1 MLDLR
6 GLRKSVLFRLFDA
19 LILPVAAYGSQVWLP
34 GTEAFRQMAAS
45 LNEDQNKSAVDN
57 TSTCLSKIAT
67 DPIQRLHLSF
77 LKWTM
82 GVNKYTS
89 NAAVWGDTGHH
100 PLAIVLTKQVFAYLH
115 RVQQMDTDDSPA
127 LVRHVV
133 KEQEN
138 LNLDWFSKLQALKT
152 GLMNKYSRSFNHLS
166 RIRFGLKVWFEEVW
180 NITRVLNRKLGFYNK
195 VKESFGPELYLSLK
209 LGYFE
214 NKRVAQLRSSSHQ
227 YNIETGRHGQ
237 NREIVVNLICTTC
250 SKNDDDTVTL
260 LAELPFFDPIVE
272 DETHVIQT
280 CPLYEDL
287 RKKLKA
293 PT

>member
-1 MLDLR
+1 
-6 GLRKSVLFRLFDA
+6 
-19 LILPVAAYGSQVWLP
+19 
-34 GTEAFRQMAAS
+34 
-45 LNEDQNKSAVDN
+45 
-57 TSTCLSKIAT
+57 
-67 DPIQRLHLSF
+67 
-77 LKWTM
+77 M

-89 NAAVWGDTGHH
+89 NAVVWGDTGCH
-100 PLAIVLTKQVFAYLH
+100 PLALVLTKQVFAYLH

-138 LNLDWFSKLQALKT
+138 LNLDWFSNLQALKT
-152 GLMNKYSRSFNHLS
+152 GLMNKYSRSFNRPS
-166 RIRFGLKVWFEEVW
+166 QIRSGLKVWFEEVW
-180 NITRVLNRKLGFYNK
+180 NTSRVLNRKLGFDNK

-214 NKRVAQLRSSSHQ
+214 NKRVTQLRTSSHQ
-227 YNIETGRHGQ
+227 YKIETGRHGQ
-237 NREIVVNLICTTC
+237 NRESVVNRKCTTC
-250 SKNDDDTVTL
+250 SKNDDDTVLL

-280 CPLYEDL
+280 CLLYEDL

-293 PT
+293 PAYIVIHEE

>member
-1 MLDLR
+1 
-6 GLRKSVLFRLFDA
+6 
-19 LILPVAAYGSQVWLP
+19 
-34 GTEAFRQMAAS
+34 
-45 LNEDQNKSAVDN
+45 
-57 TSTCLSKIAT
+57 
-67 DPIQRLHLSF
+67 
-77 LKWTM
+77 
-82 GVNKYTS
+82 
-89 NAAVWGDTGHH
+89 
-100 PLAIVLTKQVFAYLH
+100 
-115 RVQQMDTDDSPA
+115 MDTDDSPA
-127 LVRHVV
+127 LVRHAV

-152 GLMNKYSRSFNHLS
+152 GLMNKYSRSFNHPS
-166 RIRFGLKVWFEEVW
+166 QIRSGLKVWFEEVW
-180 NITRVLNRKLGFYNK
+180 NRTRVLNRKLGFYNK

-214 NKRVAQLRSSSHQ
+214 NKRVAQLRTSSHQ

-237 NREIVVNLICTTC
+237 NRESVVNRICTTC

-293 PT
+293 PTYMALHEDPKLLFQTSTEIRDFSRFLRKIHERRFPKKISTQKKTDLHKLTLFCRP

>member
-1 MLDLR
+1 ML
-6 GLRKSVLFRLFDA
+6 S
-19 LILPVAAYGSQVWLP
+19 
-34 GTEAFRQMAAS
+34 E
-45 LNEDQNKSAVDN
+45 
-57 TSTCLSKIAT
+57 
-67 DPIQRLHLSF
+67 
-77 LKWTM
+77 
-82 GVNKYTS
+82 
-89 NAAVWGDTGHH
+89 
-100 PLAIVLTKQVFAYLH
+100 
-115 RVQQMDTDDSPA
+115 DTDDSPA

-180 NITRVLNRKLGFYNK
+180 NRTRVLNRKLGFYNK

-227 YNIETGRHGQ
+227 YHIETGRHGQ

-260 LAELPFFDPIVE
+260 LAELPFIDPIVE